1 MPASAAQDDY
11 DSPWKEA
18 VEHAFPEFIDFYF
31 PAASRQIDWARGHRF
46 LDKELQQIV
55 RDAELGRR
63 HVDKLACVTTHAGE
77 EDWLC
82 VHIEVQGSVDHDF
95 ARRMFV
101 YNYRIFDTYDR
112 PVASLAVLADDDPA
126 WRPDRFGYE
135 RLGCRHSLQFP
146 VAKLVD
152 HMTDEAALLSNPNP
166 FALVTAAHL
175 YTRRTRQRPA
185 ARFDAKRRLVR
196 LLYERD
202 WTRQRILDF
211 FSVLDWMM
219 RLPKELEQR
228 LWQDI
233 ENIEG
238 ERKVKYVTSV
248 ERLAIERGLQKGM
261 AEGLE
266 KGMEKGLEKGLEKGR
281 EEGRTQ
287 GTASVLLRLL
297 NRRFGPL
304 SADVTRRLAQSTP
317 EQLEI
322 WAERVL
328 DARTI
333 DEVFA
338 EN

>member
-1 MPASAAQDDY
+1 M
-11 DSPWKEA
+11 
-18 VEHAFPEFIDFYF
+18 
-31 PAASRQIDWARGHRF
+31 
-46 LDKELQQIV
+46 
-55 RDAELGRR
+55 
-63 HVDKLACVTTHAGE
+63 
-77 EDWLC
+77 
-82 VHIEVQGSVDHDF
+82 
-95 ARRMFV
+95 
-101 YNYRIFDTYDR
+101 
-112 PVASLAVLADDDPA
+112 
-126 WRPDRFGYE
+126 
-135 RLGCRHSLQFP
+135 
-146 VAKLVD
+146 
-152 HMTDEAALLSNPNP
+152 
-166 FALVTAAHL
+166 
-175 YTRRTRQRPA
+175 
-185 ARFDAKRRLVR
+185 R

-219 RLPKELEQR
+219 RLPKELEER

-248 ERLAIERGLQKGM
+248 ERLATERGLQKGM
-261 AEGLE
+261 EQGI
-266 KGMEKGLEKGLEKGR
+266 EKGLEKGR

>member
-1 MPASAAQDDY
+1 M
-11 DSPWKEA
+11 
-18 VEHAFPEFIDFYF
+18 
-31 PAASRQIDWARGHRF
+31 
-46 LDKELQQIV
+46 
-55 RDAELGRR
+55 
-63 HVDKLACVTTHAGE
+63 
-77 EDWLC
+77 
-82 VHIEVQGSVDHDF
+82 
-95 ARRMFV
+95 
-101 YNYRIFDTYDR
+101 
-112 PVASLAVLADDDPA
+112 
-126 WRPDRFGYE
+126 
-135 RLGCRHSLQFP
+135 
-146 VAKLVD
+146 
-152 HMTDEAALLSNPNP
+152 
-166 FALVTAAHL
+166 
-175 YTRRTRQRPA
+175 
-185 ARFDAKRRLVR
+185 R

-266 KGMEKGLEKGLEKGR
+266 KGMEKGLEKGR
-281 EEGRTQ
+281 EEGRAQ
-287 GTASVLLRLL
+287 GSASILLRQL

>member
-1 MPASAAQDDY
+1 MAAGAVQDDY
-11 DSPWKEA
+11 YSPREDA
-18 VEHAFPEFIDFYF
+18 VEHAFPEF
-31 PAASRQIDWARGHRF
+31 
-46 LDKELQQIV
+46 V
-55 RDAELGRR
+55 
-63 HVDKLACVTTHAGE
+63 VNC
-77 EDWLC
+77 
-82 VHIEVQGSVDHDF
+82 
-95 ARRMFV
+95 
-101 YNYRIFDTYDR
+101 RILDTYNR

-126 WRPDRFGYE
+126 WRPDGFGFE

-152 HMTDEAALLSNPNP
+152 HMTDEAALLNNPNP

-175 YTRRTRQRPA
+175 HTRRTRQSPA

-219 RLPKELEQR
+219 RLPNELEQR

-233 ENIEG
+233 EYIEG

-261 AEGLE
+261 EQ
-266 KGMEKGLEKGLEKGR
+266 GLEKGLEQGLEKGR
-281 EEGRTQ
+281 AQ
-287 GTASVLLRLL
+287 GSASVLLRLL

-304 SADVTRRLAQSTP
+304 SADLTRRLAQSTP

>member
-1 MPASAAQDDY
+1 
-11 DSPWKEA
+11 
-18 VEHAFPEFIDFYF
+18 
-31 PAASRQIDWARGHRF
+31 
-46 LDKELQQIV
+46 
-55 RDAELGRR
+55 
-63 HVDKLACVTTHAGE
+63 
-77 EDWLC
+77 
-82 VHIEVQGSVDHDF
+82 
-95 ARRMFV
+95 
-101 YNYRIFDTYDR
+101 
-112 PVASLAVLADDDPA
+112 
-126 WRPDRFGYE
+126 
-135 RLGCRHSLQFP
+135 
-146 VAKLVD
+146 
-152 HMTDEAALLSNPNP
+152 
-166 FALVTAAHL
+166 
-175 YTRRTRQRPA
+175 
-185 ARFDAKRRLVR
+185 VR

-261 AEGLE
+261 EE
-266 KGMEKGLEKGLEKGR
+266 GLEKGLEQGLEKGR
-281 EEGRTQ
+281 AQ

-328 DARTI
+328 DAGTI

>member
-31 PAASRQIDWARGHRF
+31 PDAGRQIDWARGHRF

-55 RDAELGRR
+55 RDAALGRR
-63 HVDKLACVTTHAGE
+63 HVDKLASVTTHAGE

-82 VHIEVQGSVDHDF
+82 VHIEVQGSMDPDF

-101 YNYRIFDTYDR
+101 YNYRIYDSYDR

-135 RLGCRHSLQFP
+135 RLGCRHNLQFP

-152 HMTDEAALLSNPNP
+152 HSADEAALLCNPNP

-175 YTRRTRQRPA
+175 YTRRTRRSPI

-219 RLPKELEQR
+219 RLPREFEQR

-261 AEGLE
+261 EQGLE
-266 KGMEKGLEKGLEKGR
+266 IGIEKGIEQGIEKGIEKGR
-281 EEGRTQ
+281 AQ
-287 GTASVLLRLL
+287 GSASVLLRLL

-304 SADVTRRLAQSTP
+304 SPDIIRRLSQSTP

-328 DARTI
+328 EARTI

-338 EN
+338 GN

>member
-1 MPASAAQDDY
+1 MPDNTAQDDL
-11 DSPWKEA
+11 DTPWKDA

-31 PAASRQIDWARGHRF
+31 PDASRQIDWTRGYTF
-46 LDKELQQIV
+46 LDKELQKIA
-55 RDAELGRR
+55 RDGELGRR
-63 HVDKLACVTTHAGE
+63 YVDKLVRVTTLAGE

-82 VHIEVQGSVDHDF
+82 VHIEVQGEVDHDF
-95 ARRMFV
+95 ERRMFV

-152 HMTDEAALLSNPNP
+152 HMTDEAALLRNPNP

-175 YTRRTRQRPA
+175 FTRRTRQSPA

-261 AEGLE
+261 EEGLE

>member
-31 PAASRQIDWARGHRF
+31 PDAGRQIDWARGHRF

-55 RDAELGRR
+55 RDAALGRR
-63 HVDKLACVTTHAGE
+63 HVDKLASVTTHAGE

-82 VHIEVQGSVDHDF
+82 VHIEVQGSMDPDF

-101 YNYRIFDTYDR
+101 YNYRIYDSYDR

-135 RLGCRHSLQFP
+135 RLGCRHNLQFP

-152 HMTDEAALLSNPNP
+152 HAADEAALLCNPNP

-175 YTRRTRQRPA
+175 YTRRTRRSPI

-219 RLPKELEQR
+219 RLPREFEQR

-233 ENIEG
+233 ESIEG

-261 AEGLE
+261 EQGLE
-266 KGMEKGLEKGLEKGR
+266 IGIEKGIEQGIEKGIEKGR
-281 EEGRTQ
+281 AQ
-287 GTASVLLRLL
+287 GSASVLLRLL

-304 SADVTRRLAQSTP
+304 SPDIIRRLSQSTP

-328 DARTI
+328 EARTI

-338 EN
+338 GN